1 MSSFCVAYSDLEKI
15 KKYGICAADDLAYCV
30 DTKASYKYDGEA
42 WQPYSGEVFNVGI
55 PASSG
60 SSGASESSGGKID
73 FFTDTM
79 PVVPEDYRGVLIF
92 DEDHQPMDSVDD
104 IDAVHTVIRLGGG
117 DNSCLWTK
125 AESVPYEHRDISGI
139 TGVSRFSCEVNGD
152 YVKLRADDD
161 VIASWTNGSEF
172 ERRPIIS
179 LIADNRGS

>member
-55 PASSG
+55 SA
-60 SSGASESSGGKID
+60 SSGGKLD
-73 FFTDTM
+73 FFTDTI
-79 PVVPEDYRGVLIF
+79 PVVPENYRGVLIF

-104 IDAVHTVIRLGGG
+104 IDAVHTVISLGGG
-117 DNSCLWTK
+117 NDSYLWTK
-125 AESVPYEHRDISGI
+125 AESVPYEHGYISAI
-139 TGVSRFSCEVNGD
+139 TGVSRFSCEVDGD

-179 LIADNRGS
+179 VIADNRGS